1 MIGKNYANNII
12 KNIRFENIICLGGT
26 TGVFLQ
32 DGLSNFDDRGIDSV
46 FLSNCSFMNQG
57 EEELNYGIYNSEASN
72 VFLNM
77 VVLKNFANARAIRGI
92 FAEQNIHILND

>member
-1 MIGKNYANNII
+1 
-12 KNIRFENIICLGGT
+12 
-26 TGVFLQ
+26 
-32 DGLSNFDDRGIDSV
+32 
-46 FLSNCSFMNQG
+46 MNQG